1 MKVIVN
7 LLAILL
13 ASAIGGIVGTFAA
26 FQIFEEKADEHV
38 SRIASDY
45 LGYPQGDMALYIGN
59 INATEDGNTDAVLL
73 LNCVLLRGKIAH
85 IHPDLEANL
94 ERREELEKL
103 RENAKEIVAKLTEKG
118 LCSL

>member
-1 MKVIVN
+1 VKVLVN
-7 LLAILL
+7 LLANLL
-13 ASAIGGIVGTFAA
+13 ASAIGGAIGTFTA
-26 FQIFEEKADEHV
+26 FQILEEKTEEHI
-38 SRIASDY
+38 SQIANDS
-45 LGYPQGDMALYIGN
+45 LGYPQGDMALYMGN
-59 INATEDGNTDAVLL
+59 ITATEEGKTNAVLL

-118 LCSL
+118 LCNL